1 MSQGQDEQ
9 DQRMNRMEIE
19 IDKSEIF
26 YPLHPFILSILSLLL
41 LRAAP
46 KQEISRNPLETL

>member
-9 DQRMNRMEIE
+9 DQRMNRMKIE

-41 LRAAP
+41 SRAAP
-46 KQEISRNPLETL
+46 KQEASRN